1 MKIEDL
7 LALGQTISR
16 PEPQSRT
23 EQGENFADI
32 LQAAQEKTNPST
44 VATSAGVLPSATPV
58 EIIANS
64 ALLTDSLKAVEEGLC
79 RLEAYQR
86 GLSSGEVSLKSLAP
100 LATALEQDSRRLQ
113 DLAAQLPPDSP
124 LKSVAE
130 EVAALS
136 WVESFKFQRGDYV

>member
-16 PEPQSRT
+16 PEPQSRA

-44 VATSAGVLPSATPV
+44 VATSSGILPPAAPL
-58 EIIANS
+58 EIISNS
-64 ALLTDSLKAVEEGLC
+64 SVSADSLKVLEDGLS
-79 RLEAYQR
+79 RLEAYQQ

-130 EVAALS
+130 EVGALS